1 MPPRTDFPCGPRGA
15 KLWGRS
21 PGKPRTRPW
30 DGRRA
35 WRVGAG
41 SINGGPSSTSR
52 IGGLGGSIGRARGR
66 RAPAG
71 APSWRTERPG
81 RPCCSDVR
89 SGRRYLEDYQLRWL
103 RTLDT
108 ARGRVANLR
117 AVFGGWRLTAITTE
131 TIRTY
136 QQTRRTAEAAAA
148 TVNRETSALNRM
160 FHLAVRAG
168 RIPQRQV
175 FPERLPENG
184 PRQ

>member
-1 MPPRTDFPCGPRGA
+1 MADGHGESGPDLSTGGHQVHRVSVGWA
-15 KLWGRS
+15 GVSGERAVAERLLARRLGERS
-21 PGKPRTRPW
+21 
-30 DGRRA
+30 
-35 WRVGAG
+35 
-41 SINGGPSSTSR
+41 
-52 IGGLGGSIGRARGR
+52 ARD
-66 RAPAG
+66 APAVVTFDL
-71 APSWRTERPG
+71 AS
-81 RPCCSDVR
+81 
-89 SGRRYLEDYQLRWL
+89 RRYLEDYQLRGL

-131 TIRTY
+131 AIRTY

-168 RIPQRQV
+168 RIPQRPV